1 MGRLIMTTICF
12 IRHGQTD
19 WNVEGRMQGQQ
30 QVPLNNTG
38 REQAFACT
46 AQLKKHPWH
55 QLISSPLLRAVET
68 AQIFSEQL
76 GLPVQIVQE
85 FTEKG
90 YGEAEGLRKHEI
102 SSRFASGPIPDEECP
117 QALQQRV
124 LHGITEI
131 CSRFPNQQ
139 LIVVTHGDII
149 AFIVDY
155 YFDQKNI
162 PDNASLTPIRFTHEG
177 AQLLSIS
184 QLL

>member
-1 MGRLIMTTICF
+1 MGRLVMTTICF

-30 QVPLNNTG
+30 QVPLNDTG
-38 REQAFACT
+38 KQQASDCS
-46 AQLKKHPWH
+46 LKLRNYEWN

-85 FTEKG
+85 FAEKS
-90 YGEAEGLRKHEI
+90 YGEAEGLVKHEI
-102 SSRFASGPIPDEECP
+102 ESRFKSGLIPNEERP

-124 LHGITEI
+124 LHGISEI
-131 CSRFPNQQ
+131 CSRCPDQQ

-149 AFIVDY
+149 SLITAY
-155 YFDQKNI
+155 YFNQEII
-162 PDNASLTPIRFTHEG
+162 PENTSLTPIRFTDEG
-177 AQLLSIS
+177 AQLLLIH
-184 QLL
+184 QLS

>member
-1 MGRLIMTTICF
+1 MTTICF

-38 REQAFACT
+38 KEQAFVCT
-46 AQLKKHPWH
+46 AQLKKYQWH
-55 QLISSPLLRAVET
+55 QLISSPLLRAIET

-85 FTEKG
+85 FAEKG
-90 YGEAEGLRKHEI
+90 YGEAEGLLKHEI
-102 SSRFASGPIPDEECP
+102 ESCFKSRPIPNEEP
-117 QALQQRV
+117 LRALQQRV

-131 CSRFPNQQ
+131 CSHFPDQQ
-139 LIVVTHGDII
+139 LLVVTHGDII

-155 YFDQKNI
+155 YFNQKI
-162 PDNASLTPIRFTHEG
+162 TPENASLTPIRVTHEG
-177 AQLLSIS
+177 VQLLSMH
-184 QLL
+184 QLS

>member
-1 MGRLIMTTICF
+1 MTTICF

-38 REQAFACT
+38 KEQALACGVH
-46 AQLKKHPWH
+46 LVKHQWH

-85 FTEKG
+85 FAEKG

-102 SSRFASGPIPDEECP
+102 FSRFAAGPIPEEEHP

-124 LHGITEI
+124 LYGITEI

-149 AFIVDY
+149 TFIVDY
-155 YFDQKNI
+155 YFDQKI
-162 PDNASLTPIRFTHEG
+162 TPKNASLTPIRFTNKRG
-177 AQLLSIS
+177 AQLLSRA